1 MAAHILPAGGASTL
15 RSLTKLARPVEGSIV
30 AGPDGVSRI
39 TTRGD
44 RERPRAVDPSIQTV
58 CVQRY
63 RVLSPSDAGAIGTA
77 VEGEAS
83 LRGLF
88 VSRGSS
94 TVGVAAPVA
103 GALGPLG
110 HNEVKL
116 VAFSNKDQSTK
127 PCAGSALSSSV
138 PGVDFS
144 TQTALMAL
152 APQPATLKRLGA
164 STQQLLVAC
173 ANGVYVLQALPRAA
187 QLYSGPEGAAVLHN
201 LVSEVRYVVDGRP
214 AGQPGGFLCRLARDT
229 IAALPN
235 RESSGKAVEIQ
246 KALRS
251 GPYRGLDEA
260 VHSGGNY
267 IVSRSLLEPG
277 AESEPSNPSILRQA
291 AESALGPNAKVYVE
305 PLVHWQTPPVSLDVA
320 LAVSPTAPVDP
331 AASTPVPVEEKFLL
345 HGGRLGLVLHG
356 SRPTMR
362 PLQVGEEPGSPE
374 RQFSRVLSQTIQEQ
388 LGKLPEGSPS
398 QDVLDAATRTAAA
411 QLRERLGAAGLFG
424 VPVEVRMSVKQLRTP
439 GMTVSLPSGLSCIVP
454 DYALDASGP
463 RISAVTGALPSLGA
477 AAVFVP
483 WSRAEVSGVALG

>member
-1 MAAHILPAGGASTL
+1 MAAHILPPGGASTL
-15 RSLTKLARPVEGSIV
+15 RSLTKLVRPVEGSIV

-44 RERPRAVDPSIQTV
+44 RERPRAADPSVQTV

-63 RVLSPSDAGAIGTA
+63 RVLSASDAGAIGTA

-88 VSRGSS
+88 VSSGSS

-103 GALGPLG
+103 GALGPSVN
-110 HNEVKL
+110 NELKL
-116 VAFSNKDQSTK
+116 VTFSDRDKSAK
-127 PCAGSALSSSV
+127 PCTGSVASSSAA
-138 PGVDFS
+138 GVDFS

-152 APQPATLKRLGA
+152 APQPATLERLGA
-164 STQQLLVAC
+164 STQHLLVAC

-187 QLYSGPEGAAVLHN
+187 QLGPQGAAVLHN

-214 AGQPGGFLCRLARDT
+214 AGQRGGFLCRLARDA
-229 IAALPN
+229 IAALPD

-246 KALRS
+246 RALRS
-251 GPYRGLDEA
+251 GPYAGLDDP

-267 IVSRSLLEPG
+267 VVSRSLLEPG
-277 AESEPSNPSILRQA
+277 AESEPSDPTILRQA
-291 AESALGPNAKVYVE
+291 AESALGPDAKVCVE

-331 AASTPVPVEEKFLL
+331 AASTPVLVDEKFLL
-345 HGGRLGLVLHG
+345 HGGRLGVVLHG

-362 PLQVGEEPGSPE
+362 PLQVGEEPGSSE

-388 LGKLPEGSPS
+388 LGKLPEGSQS

-454 DYALDASGP
+454 DYALEASGP

-483 WSRAEVSGVALG
+483 WSRAEVSGVPLGW